1 MFERFTETARRIIRT
16 AHEEA
21 HRRHHRSVDPEHLLF
36 AMLQQR
42 DGIALAVLDRL
53 GVQRG
58 AVTDDLEGVLS
69 SLGAAAE
76 PVNEIPFGMPTK
88 RALERAIEQA
98 RRLESRWV
106 GTEHLLLGL
115 LHDGHSQ
122 ASRTLG
128 AHGVNFQTTL
138 ATVSSLLGEPTE
150 PGPRHPAHE

>member
-1 MFERFTETARRIIRT
+1 VADGAGLRRGRVR
-16 AHEEA
+16 AHWGGV
-21 HRRHHRSVDPEHLLF
+21 HS
-36 AMLQQR
+36 
-42 DGIALAVLDRL
+42 GLA
-53 GVQRG
+53 
-58 AVTDDLEGVLS
+58 
-69 SLGAAAE
+69 AAAE